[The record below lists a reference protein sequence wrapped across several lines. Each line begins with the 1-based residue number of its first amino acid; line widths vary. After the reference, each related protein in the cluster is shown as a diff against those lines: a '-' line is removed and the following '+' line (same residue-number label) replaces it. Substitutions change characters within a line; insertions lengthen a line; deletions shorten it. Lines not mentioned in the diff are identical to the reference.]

1 MRCHEQISIFCRG
14 PLLNRYSVVKRYRGF
29 ESLRLRHFNGL
40 ADFRFPVLPRRF
52 GAKTH
57 LSRLCLA
64 PSIIAMRQPAA
75 SSDCTAGDHACLSP
89 KWYNCSAFYPHTGMA
104 TKSKKA
110 ALAPKIGEPSVASKI
125 LAEFA
130 EAVASDKELAD
141 VGARLKATLIE
152 AGDLSEEA
160 LRQALFGDADV

>member
-1 MRCHEQISIFCRG
+1 
-14 PLLNRYSVVKRYRGF
+14 
-29 ESLRLRHFNGL
+29 
-40 ADFRFPVLPRRF
+40 
-52 GAKTH
+52 
-57 LSRLCLA
+57 
-64 PSIIAMRQPAA
+64 
-75 SSDCTAGDHACLSP
+75 
-89 KWYNCSAFYPHTGMA
+89 MA